1 MYLRLPTK
9 IGTDHMT
16 ATLPAPKS
24 IDHRDKTQRKSLL
37 GTCAV
42 HFVHDGIGD
51 ALYVLLPIW
60 GQAFALSY
68 TQIGMLRAAYSTS
81 LAFLQMPAGLLAERV
96 GVVRLLVAGTIVAG
110 TGFALLATASSFVN
124 LGMLI
129 LLAGIGS
136 SVQHPLSSEIISRA
150 YSAATRRAA
159 LGVYNFSG
167 DLGKMAVTAAVGL
180 GVAMIGWANT
190 AIAYGVVVG
199 LVGLLASYALRHLSN
214 FDRGTGSVSKT
225 AVATGWGFT
234 NAQAFALL
242 SGIHI
247 IDSACRTGLLTFLP
261 FLLIASGAAPTT
273 IGFGLA
279 LVFVGGALGKLVC
292 GLLAE
297 RVGVIRTVVITEL
310 ATGALILSAVLA
322 PLAGQLVLLVPLG
335 IALNGTSPV
344 LYGTVAE
351 FVREDRQG
359 RSFGLF
365 YTLGSAASVTAP
377 FLFGIV
383 SDAIGVPKA
392 LLGIA
397 GLAVATIPLAAL
409 LRGHVQTR

>member
-1 MYLRLPTK
+1 MAVDK
-9 IGTDHMT
+9 NSAHHHMT
-16 ATLPAPKS
+16 VTLPASKA
-24 IDHRDKTQRKSLL
+24 IDQIDKAPRKSLL

-110 TGFALLATASSFVN
+110 SCFALLSIASSFLS
-124 LGMLI
+124 LGLLI

-136 SVQHPLSSEIISRA
+136 SVQHPLSSEVISKA
-150 YSAATRRAA
+150 YSTATRRAA

-167 DLGKMAVTAAVGL
+167 DLGKMVVTAAIGL
-180 GVAMIGWANT
+180 GVALVGWTNA
-190 AIAYGVVVG
+190 AVVYGAVVV
-199 LVGLLASYALRHLSN
+199 LVGVLASYALRHLSN
-214 FDRGTGSVSKT
+214 FGRGTSSVFKIP
-225 AVATGWGFT
+225 AATGWGFT
-234 NAQAFALL
+234 NKQAFALL
-242 SGIHI
+242 SGVHI

-292 GLLAE
+292 GLMAE

-310 ATGALILSAVLA
+310 ATGVLILAMVLA

-335 IALNGTSPV
+335 VALNGTSSV

-351 FVREDRQG
+351 FVHEDRQG

-383 SDAIGVPKA
+383 SDTASVPKA

-397 GLAVATIPLAAL
+397 GLVLATVPLAGL
-409 LRGHVQTR
+409 LRRHVQTR

>member
-1 MYLRLPTK
+1 
-9 IGTDHMT
+9 MT
-16 ATLPAPKS
+16 ATLPGPKS
-24 IDHRDKTQRKSLL
+24 IDHTDKTQRKSLL

-68 TQIGMLRAAYSTS
+68 TQIGTLRAAYSTS

-110 TGFALLATASSFVN
+110 SCFALLATAGSFVS

-136 SVQHPLSSEIISRA
+136 SVQHPLSSEIISKA

-180 GVAMIGWANT
+180 GVAMIGWTNT
-190 AIAYGVVVG
+190 VVAYGVVVG

-214 FDRGTGSVSKT
+214 FGRGTGSVSKI
-225 AVATGWGFT
+225 AAATGWGFT
-234 NAQAFALL
+234 NKQAFALL
-242 SGIHI
+242 SAIHI
-247 IDSACRTGLLTFLP
+247 VDSACRTGLLTFLP

-292 GLLAE
+292 GLMAE

-310 ATGALILSAVLA
+310 ATGMLILAMVL
-322 PLAGQLVLLVPLG
+322 GQLVLLVPLG
-335 IALNGTSPV
+335 VALNGTSSV

-351 FVREDRQG
+351 FVHEDRQG

-383 SDAIGVPKA
+383 SDTASVPKA

-397 GLAVATIPLAAL
+397 GLVLATVPLAGL
-409 LRGHVQTR
+409 LRRHVQTR